1 MNAKPGFKEVKKIV
15 PQPLHFIPDIPRSK
29 VVIRECL
36 NFGHSMF
43 ARLKK
48 SGKNQYLQIV
58 ENRKVQGKVVQRVI
72 GTLGTLS

>member
-1 MNAKPGFKEVKKIV
+1 
-15 PQPLHFIPDIPRSK
+15 
-29 VVIRECL
+29 
-36 NFGHSMF
+36 MF

-72 GTLGTLS
+72 GTLGHLELINEKGGVETLIRSLSR